1 MSALRDAIKVV
12 DDLRF
17 DGEEWAMRAM
27 LTALI
32 TQYDE
37 QWGHQNSSWDVKAC
51 EVTLSAPMY
60 NLNSGR
66 VRRSHVIAGKIDKIV
81 NMHPGAGGYERH
93 AIFDHKTTSSD
104 IAPESNYW
112 RQLNVDT
119 QPKHYML
126 LARTKGYP
134 VSKVFWDVV
143 RKPSL
148 KPKALT
154 KANWREAVEE
164 GTYLGEKISEDS
176 RQECLGALKQE
187 NEELFGIRI
196 LVNLR
201 GNPDRYFQ
209 RRSVTPLMTEL
220 AEHTEN
226 MIDVSYD
233 MAEARKRYRNTGRV
247 VKNSGSCMNYNTP
260 CKFLGVCSGHAD
272 LTDHGWKNREH
283 VFPELPE
290 IEGQYG
296 NKTVITH
303 SRVRCFQTCPAKH
316 QYQYEDGYYR
326 AQEVTSQALYFGTVW
341 HDVMDAWWT
350 AEKGGADE

>member
-1 MSALRDAIKVV
+1 MSALRDALKVV
-12 DDLRF
+12 DNLRLEG
-17 DGEEWAMRAM
+17 DDWVIRAT
-27 LTALI
+27 LKALI
-32 TQYDE
+32 AVYDARWRDVNAQYDVRE
-37 QWGHQNSSWDVKAC
+37 C

-81 NMHPGAGGYERH
+81 DCGDASQFT
-93 AIFDHKTTSSD
+93 IFDHKTTSSD

-112 RQLNVDT
+112 RQLNIDT

-134 VSKVFWDVV
+134 VNRVVWDTV
-143 RKPSL
+143 RKPGL

-154 KANWREAVEE
+154 KANWRAAVEE
-164 GTYLGEKISEDS
+164 GTYLGEKISSDTVRACAS
-176 RQECLGALKQE
+176 ALKQE
-187 NEELFGIRI
+187 NEELFGIRVA
-196 LVNLR
+196 LKLR
-201 GNPDRYFQ
+201 EDPEKYFQ
-209 RRSVTPLMTEL
+209 RRTVTPLMTEL
-220 AEHTEN
+220 ADHSEN

-233 MAEARKRYRNTGRV
+233 MAEARKRYRNSGRV
-247 VKNSGSCMNYNTP
+247 VKNSGACMMYNTP
-260 CKFLGVCSGHAD
+260 CKFLGVCSGHSD
-272 LTDHGWKNREH
+272 LLDHGWKNREH

-296 NKTVITH
+296 NKTVVTH
-303 SRVRCFQTCPAKH
+303 SRVRCFQACPTKH

-326 AQEVTSQALYFGTVW
+326 DQEVTSPALYFGTVW

-350 AEKGGADE
+350 AKKGGADE